1 MRLLP
6 FLLVFFASCQPLC
19 WAQIELKQTKV
30 QVVSGLSNPQ
40 VVGDAVII
48 SGDSKPVISPAVMI
62 DATPADK
69 ATSLAALQIPTFE
82 PGVVNKVGDNRWL
95 LVGTGSYLVIAS
107 GPSELKHL
115 KVELGPTPAPPEPVD
130 PVPTPDD
137 LSPVAKDSRAA
148 MQVFVQSMAGN
159 FNRLASET
167 RQAKFKTVMD
177 ASTAANSLDVLSRNQ
192 FKAAMAKVMQPKI
205 GSGDLPADAAQT
217 FEQIAIGFKGVK

>member
-1 MRLLP
+1 MRFLP

-19 WAQIELKQTKV
+19 FAQIELSKSDV
-30 QVVSGLSNPQ
+30 QVLTGLQNAQ
-40 VVGDAVII
+40 VIGGSVVFDA
-48 SGDSKPVISPAVMI
+48 DSKPAISPAVI
-62 DATPADK
+62 IEAKPTDK

-159 FNRLASET
+159 FNQLASEA
-167 RQAKFKTVMD
+167 RLNKFKTVLD
-177 ASTAANSLDVLSRNQ
+177 ASNAANSLDVISRNH
-192 FKAAMAKVMQPKI
+192 FKAAMAKVMQPKL